1 MKREKIK
8 EITLSRIIKQEV
20 VFCEWDFETVEEFD
34 EFVLKLKSDKDF
46 MLAHFFDNVDEEN
59 YEVIEGIK
67 VEE

>member
-34 EFVLKLKSDKDF
+34 EFVLKLKSDENF
-46 MLAHFFDNVDEEN
+46 MLDHFFHNVDEEN

>member
-46 MLAHFFDNVDEEN
+46 MLDHFFDNVDEEN

>member
-34 EFVLKLKSDKDF
+34 EFVLKLKSDEDF
-46 MLAHFFDNVDEEN
+46 MLDHFFDNVDEEN

>member
-34 EFVLKLKSDKDF
+34 EFVLKLKSDEDF
-46 MLAHFFDNVDEEN
+46 MLDHFFDNVDEEN
-59 YEVIEGIK
+59 YKVIEGIK